1 MAMLPVKTLGR
12 SGIQAT
18 ILGVGGYLGLLHD
31 DDNPD
36 HAIEAAVA
44 AVQRAIELGIR
55 YFDTSPAYGGGLAEK
70 HLGAGLDSLDPQM
83 RQQLTISTK
92 VGTHP
97 QRPHQYEFED
107 IRWCYENSR
116 KLLGPVD
123 IVFVHD
129 PTSDQDMDTIMGSGG
144 AFEYL
149 EGLRDTGEI
158 RGIGLGNRTHRWLQR
173 VIDSTRADLILPS
186 YDYHPIRQSV
196 APLLD
201 HAAAANVGVVNGS
214 PYQSGLLA
222 GIDLEQA
229 ALNRS
234 GDADFERARQIYAWC
249 EEREVEVGAIAV
261 QYSLREARIGATL
274 VGPRTVDEV
283 EANVGHATT
292 PIPDHLWAE
301 LDEFLASLQPPP
313 NPGGEAT

>member
-1 MAMLPVKTLGR
+1 
-12 SGIQAT
+12 
-18 ILGVGGYLGLLHD
+18 
-31 DDNPD
+31 
-36 HAIEAAVA
+36 
-44 AVQRAIELGIR
+44 
-55 YFDTSPAYGGGLAEK
+55 
-70 HLGAGLDSLDPQM
+70 M

-97 QRPHQYEFED
+97 QRPHQYGTDD
-107 IRWCYENSR
+107 IRWCYQNSR
-116 KLLGPVD
+116 ELLGPID

-129 PTSDQDMDTIMGSGG
+129 PTSDQHMDTILGAGG

-149 EGLRDTGEI
+149 EQLRDAGEI
-158 RGIGLGNRTHRWLQR
+158 RGIGLGNRTHRWLRR

-196 APLLD
+196 TPLLD
-201 HAAAANVGVVNGS
+201 HATAANVGVVNGS

-229 ALNRS
+229 ALSRA

-249 EEREVEVGAIAV
+249 AEREVEVGAIAV
-261 QYSLREARIGATL
+261 QYSLRETRIGATL

-283 EANVGHATT
+283 EANVRHATT
-292 PIPDHLWAE
+292 PIAAHLWGE
-301 LDEFLASLQPPP
+301 LDDFLAGLQPSP
-313 NPGGEAT
+313 NPGGEAK